1 MAPNGLKKA
10 IEHLGSNMK
19 PAYPMMAVA
28 IANGIFK
35 PITTLTD
42 KKQSPETKK
51 YTAIR
56 EVLTEVV
63 AVPTY
68 LASNLIAEK
77 GAEALYKNNPE
88 KLAIAKGN
96 IGFMGVCAPLISRPL
111 IGPVLNLR
119 GVNKEKDNKPKE
131 IAKA

>member
-1 MAPNGLKKA
+1 
-10 IEHLGSNMK
+10 MK

-42 KKQSPETKK
+42 RKQSPETKK

-77 GAEALYKNNPE
+77 GAEKLYKNSPE

-96 IGFMGVCAPLISRPL
+96 IGFIGVCAAALFVIPALCSVVVKPVMNLISK
-111 IGPVLNLR
+111 N
-119 GVNKEKDNKPKE
+119 DNKTSKLNVTS
-131 IAKA
+131 KAPNT